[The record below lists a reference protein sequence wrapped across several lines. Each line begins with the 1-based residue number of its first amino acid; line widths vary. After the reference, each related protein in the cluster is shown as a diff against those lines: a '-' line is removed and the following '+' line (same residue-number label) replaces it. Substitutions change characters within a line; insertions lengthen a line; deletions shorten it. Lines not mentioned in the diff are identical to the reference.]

1 MNKEQIL
8 ARSRAEKTDEG
19 MQQAENRGRRIGI
32 SAFCL
37 VFIFIAIFNV
47 FNGQHSYAPYAMFWA
62 FVAAEAY
69 PKYRFTKN
77 KAYLISTVAG
87 AIASIA
93 SLASF
98 VISVLR

>member
-32 SAFCL
+32 STFCI
-37 VFIFIAIFNV
+37 VFIFIVLFNL

-77 KAYLISTVAG
+77 KAYLISTIAG
-87 AIASIA
+87 FIASIA

-98 VISVLR
+98 VLSVLR